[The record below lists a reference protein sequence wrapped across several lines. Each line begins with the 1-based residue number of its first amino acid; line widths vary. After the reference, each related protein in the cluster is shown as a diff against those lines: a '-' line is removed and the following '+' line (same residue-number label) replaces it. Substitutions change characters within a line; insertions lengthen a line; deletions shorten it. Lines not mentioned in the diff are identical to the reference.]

1 MNNKMLQKLWIGA
14 AACVLSLAL
23 GGIPAM
29 TVAAQGVSSVEVN
42 GVLPGTVYDYA
53 YYRSAYPDLDAVF
66 GDNEKAYYQH
76 FLTCGLAEGR
86 SGSAYFNA
94 AAYRARYAD
103 LDAAFGD
110 DWDAYVVH
118 YINSGI
124 AEGRDAS
131 GDGAG
136 AAGSGNAPAA
146 GKSAIP
152 ATGTSSASADNYPK
166 PSKTDK
172 KYNQALEVAW
182 EIANS
187 ITGDTD
193 LEKVAQAAYIVSLYC
208 ANATYTMEGKDY
220 RTAYGVFIK
229 GEYSCAGSTRA
240 LGMVLN
246 CMGYAYEHANEN
258 QFTHQWCILNM
269 DGQIGFADGQ
279 VGWAGYGPHPVTYE
293 Y

>member
-1 MNNKMLQKLWIGA
+1 MKGKIVKKLLFGTA
-14 AACVLSLAL
+14 AAVLAL
-23 GGIPAM
+23 TLGGVPAI
-29 TVAAQGVSSVEVN
+29 TVAAQGVSGVEVN
-42 GVLPGTVYDYA
+42 GVLPETVYDYA
-53 YYRSAYPDLDAVF
+53 YYRSTYADLNAAF

-136 AAGSGNAPAA
+136 AAANKNTPAEET
-146 GKSAIP
+146 SA
-152 ATGTSSASADNYPK
+152 AGTSSASPDNYPK
-166 PSKTDK
+166 LSKKDE

-182 EIANS
+182 QIANS
-187 ITGDTD
+187 ITGDSD

-208 ANATYTMEGKDY
+208 ADATYTMEGKDY

-258 QFTHQWCILNM
+258 QYTHQWCILNM
-269 DGQIGFADGQ
+269 DGQTGFADGQ
-279 VGWAGYGPHPVTYE
+279 VGWAGYGPHPVTYG